1 MARRSATPLPSVL
14 ACCGLLWAASHA
26 PAFLSAVPSARR
38 GRTAL
43 RGFKED
49 FDAWRSGL
57 TDDERQMLKNQAQNE
72 FNKKFRKSDEFKKD
86 LSEDKVKSLSQV
98 LGKFFDNEAE
108 DYEKEQESRRGTPPS
123 VLEKVGDRPFDFS
136 LSLKIEEIDRDAQR
150 RYRIARR
157 ENKRR
162 KAEGGFAPCSPK
174 QREVSLP
181 AKGVDALKELIKA
194 DGTPEQLK
202 QLEALEKASSGEAV
216 KVETP
221 IVPMN
226 QAIFLS
232 KWWQNSFA
240 EAAQNATDEAKK
252 KAATAEMSKLLA
264 KDIVEGTDDY
274 FEAAKYVEEGIQD
287 FKDFFKEVPDPSR
300 TKADMAKDLWK
311 ELPKLTGKELPP
323 LDEELLAELAQIP
336 GSYPGEKP
344 FIWGTASKL
353 YRAVA
358 IDTFDTRYLLGIYE
372 TKEECVE
379 AFKIWDDT
387 YKAVRKEK
395 AQEMVEWNKQA
406 NARLAKDPEGR
417 ERIKKVLEEA
427 RR

>member
-1 MARRSATPLPSVL
+1 M
-14 ACCGLLWAASHA
+14 
-26 PAFLSAVPSARR
+26 
-38 GRTAL
+38 

-57 TDDERQMLKNQAQNE
+57 TDDERKMLKNQAQNE
-72 FNKKFRKSDEFKKD
+72 FNKKFRKSDDFKRD
-86 LSEDKVKSLSQV
+86 LADDKVKSLSQV

-123 VLEKVGDRPFDFS
+123 VLEKVGDRAFDFS
-136 LSLKIEEIDRDAQR
+136 LTLKIEVLDRDAQR

-174 QREVSLP
+174 QQEVSLP
-181 AKGVDALKELIKA
+181 ADGVAELKKVIQA

-202 QLEALEKASSGEAV
+202 QLEALEKASSGPFTVAS
-216 KVETP
+216 P

-226 QAIFLS
+226 QGIYLT
-232 KWWQNSFA
+232 KWYQNSFA

-252 KAATAEMSKLLA
+252 KDATALMKKLFAEEMV
-264 KDIVEGTDDY
+264 DGTNGY
-274 FEAAKYVEEGIQD
+274 YEAAQYVEQGVQD

-336 GSYPGEKP
+336 GSNPGEKP
-344 FIWGTASKL
+344 FIWGTASTL
-353 YRAVA
+353 YRAVS

-379 AFKIWDDT
+379 AFKIWEDT

>member
-1 MARRSATPLPSVL
+1 MASRSAPLAPPLL
-14 ACCGLLWAASHA
+14 ACCGLLWLAARA
-26 PAFLSAVPSARR
+26 PTFLSTPPAARA
-38 GRTAL
+38 GRTAM

-57 TDDERQMLKNQAQNE
+57 TDDERSMLKNQAQNE

-86 LSEDKVKSLSQV
+86 LPDDKVKSLSQV

-108 DYEKEQESRRGTPPS
+108 EYEKEQESRRGTPPS

-202 QLEALEKASSGEAV
+202 ELEALEKASSGKF

-226 QAIFLS
+226 QAIFLT

-274 FEAAKYVEEGIQD
+274 FEAAKYVEED
-287 FKDFFKEVPDPSR
+287 
-300 TKADMAKDLWK
+300 
-311 ELPKLTGKELPP
+311 
-323 LDEELLAELAQIP
+323 
-336 GSYPGEKP
+336 
-344 FIWGTASKL
+344 
-353 YRAVA
+353 
-358 IDTFDTRYLLGIYE
+358 
-372 TKEECVE
+372 
-379 AFKIWDDT
+379 
-387 YKAVRKEK
+387 
-395 AQEMVEWNKQA
+395 
-406 NARLAKDPEGR
+406 
-417 ERIKKVLEEA
+417 
-427 RR
+427 

>member
-1 MARRSATPLPSVL
+1 
-14 ACCGLLWAASHA
+14 
-26 PAFLSAVPSARR
+26 
-38 GRTAL
+38 
-43 RGFKED
+43 
-49 FDAWRSGL
+49 
-57 TDDERQMLKNQAQNE
+57 
-72 FNKKFRKSDEFKKD
+72 
-86 LSEDKVKSLSQV
+86 
-98 LGKFFDNEAE
+98 
-108 DYEKEQESRRGTPPS
+108 
-123 VLEKVGDRPFDFS
+123 
-136 LSLKIEEIDRDAQR
+136 
-150 RYRIARR
+150 
-157 ENKRR
+157 
-162 KAEGGFAPCSPK
+162 
-174 QREVSLP
+174 
-181 AKGVDALKELIKA
+181 
-194 DGTPEQLK
+194 
-202 QLEALEKASSGEAV
+202 
-216 KVETP
+216 
-221 IVPMN
+221 MN
-226 QAIFLS
+226 QAIFLT

-240 EAAQNATDEAKK
+240 EAAQNVTDEAKK
-252 KAATAEMSKLLA
+252 KAATDEMTKLLA
-264 KDIVEGTDDY
+264 KDIVEGTDGY
-274 FEAAKYVEEGIQD
+274 YEAAEYVEQGIQD

-311 ELPKLTGKELPP
+311 ALPELTGKELPP

-353 YRAVA
+353 YR
-358 IDTFDTRYLLGIYE
+358 TLGIYE

>member
-1 MARRSATPLPSVL
+1 MLRLPPPCARRAMARRSATTLPSVL

-86 LSEDKVKSLSQV
+86 LSDDKVKSLSQV

-108 DYEKEQESRRGTPPS
+108 DYEKEQESRKGTPPS
-123 VLEKVGDRPFDFS
+123 VLEKVGDRAFDFS
-136 LSLKIEEIDRDAQR
+136 LTLKIEVLDRDAQR

-174 QREVSLP
+174 QKEVSLP
-181 AKGVDALKELIKA
+181 ADGVAELKKLLKE
-194 DGTPEQLK
+194 DGTAEQLK
-202 QLEALEKASSGEAV
+202 GLEALEQASSGPFTVAS
-216 KVETP
+216 P

-226 QAIFLS
+226 QGIHLT
-232 KWWQNSFA
+232 KWYQNSFA

-252 KAATAEMSKLLA
+252 KDATALMKKLLA
-264 KDIVEGTDDY
+264 EEMVDGTNDY
-274 FEAAKYVEEGIQD
+274 YEAAEYVEQGVQD
-287 FKDFFKEVPDPSR
+287 FKNFFKEVPDPSR

-336 GSYPGEKP
+336 ASNPGEKP

-353 YRAVA
+353 YRAVS
-358 IDTFDTRYLLGIYE
+358 IDTFDTR
-372 TKEECVE
+372 
-379 AFKIWDDT
+379 
-387 YKAVRKEK
+387 
-395 AQEMVEWNKQA
+395 N
-406 NARLAKDPEGR
+406 
-417 ERIKKVLEEA
+417 
-427 RR
+427 

>member
-1 MARRSATPLPSVL
+1 MLRLPPPCARRAMARRSATTLPLVV
-14 ACCGLLWAASHA
+14 ACCGLLWVASHA
-26 PAFLSAVPSARR
+26 PAFFSTVPAARG
-38 GRTAL
+38 GRTVM

-57 TDDERQMLKNQAQNE
+57 TDDERKMLKNQAQNE

-123 VLEKVGDRPFDFS
+123 VLEKVGDRAFDFS
-136 LSLKIEEIDRDAQR
+136 LTLKIEVLDRDAQR

-181 AKGVDALKELIKA
+181 ADGVAELKKVIQA

-202 QLEALEKASSGEAV
+202 QLEALEKASSGPFTVAS
-216 KVETP
+216 P

-226 QAIFLS
+226 QGIYLT
-232 KWWQNSFA
+232 KWYQNSFA

-252 KAATAEMSKLLA
+252 KDATALMKKLLA
-264 KDIVEGTDDY
+264 EEMVDGTNDY
-274 FEAAKYVEEGIQD
+274 YEAAEYVEHGVQD

-336 GSYPGEKP
+336 A
-344 FIWGTASKL
+344 TKL
-353 YRAVA
+353 YRAVS

-379 AFKIWDDT
+379 AFKIWEDT

-395 AQEMVEWNKQA
+395 QQEMIEWNKQA

>member
-1 MARRSATPLPSVL
+1 M
-14 ACCGLLWAASHA
+14 
-26 PAFLSAVPSARR
+26 
-38 GRTAL
+38 

-49 FDAWRSGL
+49 FDAWRSSL
-57 TDDERQMLKNQAQNE
+57 SEDEKAMLKNQAQNE

-86 LSEDKVKSLSQV
+86 LPEDKVKSLSQV

-136 LSLKIEEIDRDAQR
+136 LTLKIEEIDRDAQR

-174 QREVSLP
+174 LKEVSLP

>member
-1 MARRSATPLPSVL
+1 MASRSAPLAPPLL
-14 ACCGLLWAASHA
+14 ACCGLLWLASKA
-26 PAFLSAVPSARR
+26 PAFLGPLASAR
-38 GRTAL
+38 GSRTAL

-49 FDAWRSGL
+49 FDAWRSSL
-57 TDDERQMLKNQAQNE
+57 TPEEQKMLKNQAQNE

-86 LSEDKVKSLSQV
+86 LPDDKVKSLSQV

-264 KDIVEGTDDY
+264 KDIIEGTDDY

-300 TKADMAKDLWK
+300 TKADMAKDL
-311 ELPKLTGKELPP
+311 GKELPP